1 MNICQNWGHWNPP
14 DGNKIKWAS
23 CQYCT
28 LNSLTDLDW
37 NRNWT
42 KNINLLDWDKL
53 SCCSSQAQSSSAWRS
68 SPIFHGDGWPAGSSQ
83 VGFIP
88 GIKTDMLGHFWDL
101 NLIDKL
107 LHLNFLL
114 VRFGN
119 VRTFLISIRIET
131 HFGQSPSPLPAVWS
145 ETSHRKISSEKS
157 QSECQQ
163 NIMRSRSGQVRSDCR
178 PDWNVDMK
186 I

>member
-28 LNSLTDLDW
+28 LNSLSDLDW

-53 SCCSSQAQSSSAWRS
+53 SCCSSQAQPASAWRS

-83 VGFIP
+83 VGFIL

-119 VRTFLISIRIET
+119 VRTLFDINSYWDTFWTISISTPCSMIWD
-131 HFGQSPSPLPAVWS
+131 FSP
-145 ETSHRKISSEKS
+145 
-157 QSECQQ
+157 Q
-163 NIMRSRSGQVRSDCR
+163 NLKWKVSVRVSAKY
-178 PDWNVDMK
+178 NEV
-186 I
+186 